1 MSTLFID
8 ENKQTI
14 LGLFSSKETD
24 FLIPDYQRPY
34 AWTQDECETLWNDIF
49 AFAFPDDNYSNFN
62 VNDKYFLGS
71 IVFFEN
77 ENEKLEVI
85 DGQQRLTTFM
95 LLLRAFYKKIDKL
108 VEKNDNILNI
118 KRDIEKC
125 IWKIEELGNVNKDKL
140 KIDTMVATDDDKNDF
155 INILK
160 TGEIIE
166 NSKSNYVKN
175 YKFFVNKIDEFSNDY
190 LTCSLYLPIRILN
203 NCIFLPI
210 KADTQETALRIFSTL
225 NDRGL
230 PLSDA
235 DIFKAQL
242 YKYYNLKG
250 EKNKFVSDWKELEN
264 KVKDNNLL
272 KDMNEL
278 FTRYMYYERAKLEIK
293 TSTTEG
299 LRSFYEKKNYELLKN
314 EDFFDNLIDLADF
327 WDNISS
333 LNINYFLEERILR
346 KLFIL
351 NYAPNGIWKHI
362 LSVYYLQNKN
372 SFDKHTFDIEEF
384 YSFLDKLICFIWSHA
399 LTNQSANSLRTPI
412 YAEMINIV
420 NDKKVEFDEY
430 KFEDIDKI
438 KDILFKFD
446 FSNRKSITKPM
457 LVWWAFKN
465 EDQKLPLIGT
475 EFQIEHI
482 FARNKDKGNPKIELI
497 GNKSLLEKTINIRA
511 TDYPFER
518 KRGYYQGKINN
529 KPATIIKE
537 LLDLSEEKNDFTEKD
552 IEERDNLI
560 LNSFIEYIKE
570 QDLIKK

>member
-34 AWTQDECETLWNDIF
+34 AWTEDECETLWNDIF
-49 AFAFPDDNYSNFN
+49 TFAFPDDNYSNFN

-95 LLLRAFYKKIDKL
+95 LLLRAFYKKIDNL

-230 PLSDA
+230 PLADA

-250 EKNKFVSDWKELEN
+250 KKNKFVSDWKDLEN

-278 FTRYMYYERAKLEIK
+278 FTRYMYYERAKLGIK

-299 LRSFYEKKNYELLKN
+299 LRSFYEKNNYELLKN

-351 NYAPNGIWKHI
+351 NYAPNGIWKYI
-362 LSVYYLQNKN
+362 LSVYYLKNKDSFNN
-372 SFDKHTFDIEEF
+372 STFNTEEF
-384 YSFLDKLICFIWSHA
+384 YCFLDKITCFIW
-399 LTNQSANSLRTPI
+399 ANTLINPGLIFLRAPI
-412 YAEMINIV
+412 YSEMINIV
-420 NDKKVEFDEY
+420 NDKKVEFNEY
-430 KFEDIDKI
+430 KFENIDKTI
-438 KDILFKFD
+438 FD
-446 FSNRKSITKPM
+446 FYFSNNKNITKSM
-457 LVWWAFKN
+457 LAWWAFKN
-465 EDQKLPLIGT
+465 ENQELPSNKVD
-475 EFQIEHI
+475 FQIEHI
-482 FARNKDKGNPKIELI
+482 FAKNRDKNNKKVEWL
-497 GNKSLLEKTINIRA
+497 GNKVLLEKDINIRA
-511 TDYPFER
+511 SDYRFED
-518 KRGYYQGKINN
+518 KKEYYLGKKNN
-529 KPATIIKE
+529 KKSTIIKE
-537 LLDLSEEKNDFTEKD
+537 LLDLSKEKNDFTEED
-552 IEERDNLI
+552 IKERDDLI
-560 LNSFIEYIKE
+560 LNSFIKYIKE